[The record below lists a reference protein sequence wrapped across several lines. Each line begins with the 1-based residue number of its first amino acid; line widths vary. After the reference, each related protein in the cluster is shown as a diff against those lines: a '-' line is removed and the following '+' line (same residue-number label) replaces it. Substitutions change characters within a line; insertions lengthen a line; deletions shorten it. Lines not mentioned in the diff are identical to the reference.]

1 MNPTYLLTSVM
12 LTRCASN
19 LGNRPSQLHGWITL
33 SLIEEYS
40 QSMAQYLTQQATVQA
55 PAISGP
61 DSFDL
66 VAVGQ
71 LPESGVDTIPQST
84 EPSATHGTRVLGGIA
99 ERRFPIHSLEIHR
112 LIRDGR
118 IPLEK
123 FAESYFPK
131 RGKPQTKRKYTQRSF
146 RWSKEQ

>member
-1 MNPTYLLTSVM
+1 M
-12 LTRCASN
+12 
-19 LGNRPSQLHGWITL
+19 
-33 SLIEEYS
+33 SLIEEHS
-40 QSMAQYLTQQATVQA
+40 ESMVQFLTQQAAVQV

-61 DSFDL
+61 YSFDL
-66 VAVGQ
+66 VAVDQ

-84 EPSATHGTRVLGGIA
+84 EPSATLGTRVLGGIA
-99 ERRFPIHSLEIHR
+99 ERRFPIHPLAIHR

-131 RGKPQTKRKYTQRSF
+131 RGKPQTKRKYT
-146 RWSKEQ
+146 